1 MIIEPVTYTDALW
14 DEVKRYAA
22 ACSWRAGK
30 SLAQEM
36 QNHAFSDWERVFVLH
51 ENGNIYGY
59 CTVAKKDC
67 IPDLTYTPYIG
78 YLFVDEKNVDIAWD
92 KNSSSQQWIICETS
106 DFMKSIWS
114 ATMKTCMKNMD
125 FPSSAGQPL
134 PGVLLK
140 KSIIN
145 PSDQR

>member
-1 MIIEPVTYTDALW
+1 MIIELVTYTDALW

-78 YLFVDEKNVDIAWD
+78 YLFVDEKKRGHRMGQKLILAAMDYLRNVGFHEVYLVSDHENLYE
-92 KNSSSQQWIICETS
+92 KYGFSVICRAAAPWGAVEKIYHQS
-106 DFMKSIWS
+106 
-114 ATMKTCMKNMD
+114 
-125 FPSSAGQPL
+125 L
-134 PGVLLK
+134 
-140 KSIIN
+140 
-145 PSDQR
+145 

>member
-78 YLFVDEKNVDIAWD
+78 YLFVDEKKRGHRIGQKLILAAMDYLRNVGFHEVYLVSDYENLYE
-92 KNSSSQQWIICETS
+92 KYGFSVICRAAAPWGAVEKIYHQS
-106 DFMKSIWS
+106 
-114 ATMKTCMKNMD
+114 
-125 FPSSAGQPL
+125 L
-134 PGVLLK
+134 
-140 KSIIN
+140 
-145 PSDQR
+145 

>member
-78 YLFVDEKNVDIAWD
+78 YLFVDEKKRGHRMGQKLILAAMDYLRNVGFH
-92 KNSSSQQWIICETS
+92 EVYLVS
-106 DFMKSIWS
+106 DHENLYEKYGFSVITRAVAPWGSVEKIYHQS
-114 ATMKTCMKNMD
+114 
-125 FPSSAGQPL
+125 L
-134 PGVLLK
+134 
-140 KSIIN
+140 
-145 PSDQR
+145 

>member
-67 IPDLTYTPYIG
+67 IPNLTYTPYIG
-78 YLFVDEKNVDIAWD
+78 YLFVDEKKRGHRMGQKLILAAMDYLRNVGFHEVYLVSDHENLYE
-92 KNSSSQQWIICETS
+92 KYGFSVICRAAAPWGAVEKIYHQS
-106 DFMKSIWS
+106 
-114 ATMKTCMKNMD
+114 
-125 FPSSAGQPL
+125 L
-134 PGVLLK
+134 
-140 KSIIN
+140 
-145 PSDQR
+145 

>member
-78 YLFVDEKNVDIAWD
+78 YLFVDEKKRGHRMGQKLILAAMDYLRNVGFREVYLVSDHENLYE
-92 KNSSSQQWIICETS
+92 KYGFSVICRAAAPWGAVEKIYHQS
-106 DFMKSIWS
+106 
-114 ATMKTCMKNMD
+114 
-125 FPSSAGQPL
+125 L
-134 PGVLLK
+134 
-140 KSIIN
+140 
-145 PSDQR
+145 

>member
-78 YLFVDEKNVDIAWD
+78 YLFVDEKKRGHRMGQKLILAAMDYLRNVGFH
-92 KNSSSQQWIICETS
+92 EVYLVS
-106 DFMKSIWS
+106 DHENLYEKYGFSVMCRAAAPWGAVEKIYHQS
-114 ATMKTCMKNMD
+114 
-125 FPSSAGQPL
+125 L
-134 PGVLLK
+134 
-140 KSIIN
+140 
-145 PSDQR
+145 

>member
-78 YLFVDEKNVDIAWD
+78 YLFVDEKKRGHRMGQKLILAAMGYLRNVGFHEVYLVSDHENLYE
-92 KNSSSQQWIICETS
+92 KYGFSVICRAAAPWGAVEKIYHQS
-106 DFMKSIWS
+106 
-114 ATMKTCMKNMD
+114 
-125 FPSSAGQPL
+125 L
-134 PGVLLK
+134 
-140 KSIIN
+140 
-145 PSDQR
+145 

>member
-36 QNHAFSDWERVFVLH
+36 KNHAFSDWERVFVLH

-78 YLFVDEKNVDIAWD
+78 YLFVDEKKRGHRMGQKLILAAMDYLRNVGFHEVYLVSDHENLYE
-92 KNSSSQQWIICETS
+92 KYGFSVICRAAAPWGAVEKIYHQS
-106 DFMKSIWS
+106 
-114 ATMKTCMKNMD
+114 
-125 FPSSAGQPL
+125 L
-134 PGVLLK
+134 
-140 KSIIN
+140 
-145 PSDQR
+145 

>member
-1 MIIEPVTYTDALW
+1 MIIEPVTYTDPLW

-78 YLFVDEKNVDIAWD
+78 YLFVDEKKRGHRMGQKLILAAMDYLRNVGFHEVYLVSDHENLYE
-92 KNSSSQQWIICETS
+92 KYGFSVICRAAAPWGAVEKIYHQS
-106 DFMKSIWS
+106 
-114 ATMKTCMKNMD
+114 
-125 FPSSAGQPL
+125 L
-134 PGVLLK
+134 
-140 KSIIN
+140 
-145 PSDQR
+145 

>member
-36 QNHAFSDWERVFVLH
+36 QNHTFSDWERVFVLH

-78 YLFVDEKNVDIAWD
+78 YLFVDEKKRGHRMGQKLILAAMDYLRNVGFHEVYLVSDHENLYE
-92 KNSSSQQWIICETS
+92 KYGFSVICRAAAPWGAVEKIYHQS
-106 DFMKSIWS
+106 
-114 ATMKTCMKNMD
+114 
-125 FPSSAGQPL
+125 L
-134 PGVLLK
+134 
-140 KSIIN
+140 
-145 PSDQR
+145 

>member
-78 YLFVDEKNVDIAWD
+78 YLFVDEKKRGHRMGQKLILEAMDYLRNVGFHEVYLVSDHENLYE
-92 KNSSSQQWIICETS
+92 KYGFSVICRAAAPWGAVEKIYHQS
-106 DFMKSIWS
+106 
-114 ATMKTCMKNMD
+114 
-125 FPSSAGQPL
+125 L
-134 PGVLLK
+134 
-140 KSIIN
+140 
-145 PSDQR
+145 

>member
-78 YLFVDEKNVDIAWD
+78 YLFVDEKKRGHRMGQKLILAAMDYLRNVGFHEVYLVSDHENLYE
-92 KNSSSQQWIICETS
+92 KYGFSVICRAAAPWGAVEKIYHQS
-106 DFMKSIWS
+106 
-114 ATMKTCMKNMD
+114 
-125 FPSSAGQPL
+125 L
-134 PGVLLK
+134 
-140 KSIIN
+140 
-145 PSDQR
+145 

>member
-78 YLFVDEKNVDIAWD
+78 YLFVDEKKRGHRMGQKLILAAMDYLRNVGFHEVYLVSDYENLYE
-92 KNSSSQQWIICETS
+92 KYGFSVICRAAAPWGAVEKIYHQS
-106 DFMKSIWS
+106 
-114 ATMKTCMKNMD
+114 
-125 FPSSAGQPL
+125 L
-134 PGVLLK
+134 
-140 KSIIN
+140 
-145 PSDQR
+145 

>member
-78 YLFVDEKNVDIAWD
+78 YLFVDEKKRGHRMGQKLILAAMDYLRNVGFHEIYLVSDHENLYE
-92 KNSSSQQWIICETS
+92 KYGFSVICRAAAPWGAVEKIYHQS
-106 DFMKSIWS
+106 
-114 ATMKTCMKNMD
+114 
-125 FPSSAGQPL
+125 L
-134 PGVLLK
+134 
-140 KSIIN
+140 
-145 PSDQR
+145 